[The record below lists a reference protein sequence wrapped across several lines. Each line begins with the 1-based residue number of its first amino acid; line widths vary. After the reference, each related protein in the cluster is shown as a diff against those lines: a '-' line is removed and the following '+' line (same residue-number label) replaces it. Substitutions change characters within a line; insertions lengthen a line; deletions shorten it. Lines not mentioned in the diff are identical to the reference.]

1 MSDLQQAHGT
11 SYRIERELGPA
22 VSNSSKRLMFAHL
35 TLPIR
40 RVEHTTCFIENV
52 LFREPVNGYVFEVI
66 DSARN
71 RHHRSLQ
78 PRTS

>member
-1 MSDLQQAHGT
+1 
-11 SYRIERELGPA
+11 
-22 VSNSSKRLMFAHL
+22 MFAHL

-66 DSARN
+66 DSVRN